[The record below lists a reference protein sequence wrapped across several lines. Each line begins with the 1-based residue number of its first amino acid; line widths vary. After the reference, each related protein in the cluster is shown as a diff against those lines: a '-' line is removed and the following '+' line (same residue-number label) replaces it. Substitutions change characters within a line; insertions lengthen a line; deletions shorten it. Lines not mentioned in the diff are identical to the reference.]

1 MSDVQVKRCEG
12 ENDKVKYCVL
22 LCGDDVDHNVKAAS
36 GALAMLTSASN
47 KVCKKVFESKQW
59 NDCLLNLLASTM
71 LRFASKVVSL
81 YRAWW
86 PATRTPRRRCGDA
99 DHGDVAGPGG

>member
-12 ENDKVKYCVL
+12 ENDKVNHCVL
-22 LCGDDVDHNVKAAS
+22 LCGDNVVNAAS

-59 NDCLLNLLASTM
+59 NDCLLNLLASTDLEICFRGCVIVENM
-71 LRFASKVVSL
+71 VAS
-81 YRAWW
+81 
-86 PATRTPRRRCGDA
+86 
-99 DHGDVAGPGG
+99 